1 MARSAVITTPNN
13 NALNTLAECK
23 AHLRIEVDDDDTY
36 ITSLSMA
43 AKQAI
48 ESYCNIIILDSE
60 VKQYGDTWEDIYQL
74 YFSSVKNLL
83 KNQSAPKPW
92 IEVDHIKYYDTAGSL
107 QTWASTEYIVDD
119 TSMPARI
126 GLDPDGDGYP
136 NLECR
141 MNAIVVTYNVGIEFA
156 DIAKIPDA
164 LKQAGLILVGQWYEN
179 RQEAVVG
186 RSVGVI
192 PLTARYLM
200 DPYRIQ
206 TFGLPT
212 KVL

>member
-1 MARSAVITTPNN
+1 MARSAVITAPNAN
-13 NALNTLAECK
+13 PLNTLAECK
-23 AHLRIEVDDDDTY
+23 AHLRIDVSDDDDY

-48 ESYCNIIILDSE
+48 ESYCNILILDSL
-60 VKQYGDTWEDIYQL
+60 VLQYCDTWEDTYQL

-83 KNQSAPKPW
+83 KNQGAPTPW
-92 IEVDHIKYYDTAGSL
+92 VVVTSIQYYDTAGTL

-136 NLECR
+136 NLENR
-141 MNAIVVTYNVGIEFA
+141 MNAIIVTYKVGMEFS

-200 DPYRIQ
+200 DPYKIQ
-206 TFGLPT
+206 TFGIPT